1 MTNSN
6 TPSRFGRFAIE
17 NDRTSPVSGT
27 VRSMYW
33 PGKNL
38 MSSPAICLTTRW
50 RMSWVTASLAS
61 TSTVPFRSGRPD
73 RMISS
78 S

>member
-1 MTNSN
+1 M
-6 TPSRFGRFAIE
+6 FAIE
-17 NDRTSPVSGT
+17 NDRLSSVPGT
-27 VRSMYW
+27 VKSRYW

-38 MSSPAICLTTRW
+38 ISSGSTSLTTRW
-50 RMSWVTASLAS
+50 RMSWVTGSFAT
-61 TSTVPFRSGRPD
+61 TSTTPFRSGRPD

>member
-6 TPSRFGRFAIE
+6 MPSRFGVFAIE
-17 NDRTSPVSGT
+17 NDRVSSVPGTSK
-27 VRSMYW
+27 SMYC

-38 MSSPAICLTTRW
+38 ISSGSTSLTTRW
-50 RMSWVTASLAS
+50 RRSCVTASFET
-61 TSTVPFRSGRPD
+61 TSTVPLRSGRPP

>member
-6 TPSRFGRFAIE
+6 MPSRFGVFAIE
-17 NDRTSPVSGT
+17 NDRDSSVPGT
-27 VRSMYW
+27 TKSMYC

-38 MSSPAICLTTRW
+38 ISSGSTSLTTRC
-50 RMSWVTASLAS
+50 RRSCVTGSFAT
-61 TSTVPFRSGRPD
+61 TSTVPFRSGSPP